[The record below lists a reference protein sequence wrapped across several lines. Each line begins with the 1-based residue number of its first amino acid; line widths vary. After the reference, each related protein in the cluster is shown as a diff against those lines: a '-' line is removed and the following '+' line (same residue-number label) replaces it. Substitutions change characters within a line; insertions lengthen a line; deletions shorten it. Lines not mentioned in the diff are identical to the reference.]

1 MKKGGKMMNRKEI
14 LEKAQTQYDDEFVE
28 GLRSKALRNALIVVA
43 LVVLVLYGYFSYPGD
58 TAMVEVLGEKVK
70 VSHILIQPLLI
81 GFSAYLIS
89 KGKYFQRMSY
99 LFVGIALLAVS
110 VLRVLFFVI
119 MQLV

>member
-1 MKKGGKMMNRKEI
+1 MMDRKEI

-28 GLRSKALRNALIVVA
+28 GLRSKALRNALIAAA
-43 LVVLVLYGYFSYPGD
+43 LVVLVLYWYFSYPRD

-99 LFVGIALLAVS
+99 LFVGIALLALS
-110 VLRVLFFVI
+110 VLKVLFFVI

>member
-1 MKKGGKMMNRKEI
+1 MMDRKEI

-28 GLRSKALRNALIVVA
+28 GLRSKALRNALIVAA
-43 LVVLVLYGYFSYPGD
+43 LVVLVLYWYFSYPGYN
-58 TAMVEVLGEKVK
+58 AMVEVLGEKVK